1 MNLALVG
8 RRPFSMLKE
17 QIESHPIQLIIR
29 PVCSSKQPIM
39 LPQPAAPTLTSGEFS
54 SRFVEQR
61 QNAERLM
68 FYNHALQSLLGLY
81 QQHQAD

>member
-29 PVCSSKQPIM
+29 PVCSSKEPIM
-39 LPQPAAPTLTSGEFS
+39 LPQPAAPTLTSGDFS

-61 QNAERLM
+61 QNAAGFM
-68 FYNHALQSLLGLY
+68 FYNNALESLLGLY